1 MGEDAS
7 ADFASADRPSQ
18 VDLRSTP
25 WESPY
30 PYAIFELG
38 SQADWERLADR
49 YVRQPVE
56 FDTARDSITAKEL
69 ARPVLTDRPFLRCLE
84 VAREN
89 LAHTAVI
96 ETRYIDADYR
106 SEYSLFYSKAFAHYE
121 DSTHRIHFFK
131 SHLRAEEVWQLP
143 DDPGY
148 LGYIIVRPHVR
159 GVVGRTM
166 LAPPTG
172 LINKVRTAVREN
184 VDFFG
189 QALIVRAVPFM
200 QQDSRLCACAQA
212 AAWMCHYTAF
222 RRGDRNVRRR
232 VIAEF
237 TAAAEASLSAGRMVP
252 SNGLTIEQLSQV
264 LTRFGLSPIIERIA
278 NLDSSDLPPE
288 LRERPRSRRNEEWT
302 SANAAARLC
311 CRYLN
316 SGVPLIAIVRQW
328 VPSVPRVGHHAVVVC
343 GYSRPRNNRP
353 IRLIVNDD
361 ARGPYLEVQDMLK
374 DHDKNSDVQRTWE
387 TLMIPVPEKLWM
399 TGAGAERRGLSYLV
413 AAAREGSNTY
423 PAAQDIL
430 NLLNAKQLEA
440 RTYFS
445 TSNRFKERFRKRSSD
460 KVVLREYSLAR
471 MPRFIWIVEAI
482 DRQSRDKGTA
492 LGISYDKNRC
502 VLGEVIFDATSD
514 DADPRVV
521 AIRIPGL
528 VSVRQSFVAATE
540 GEREAAYAC
549 GADLVASGGQY
560 DP

>member
-1 MGEDAS
+1 MGEDAT
-7 ADFASADRPSQ
+7 ADAPPADRPEQ
-18 VDLRSTP
+18 IDLRSEP
-25 WESPY
+25 WEYPY

-38 SQADWERLADR
+38 SPDDWESLANR

-56 FDTARDSITAKEL
+56 FDTARDSIIAKEL

-89 LAHTAVI
+89 LAYTAVI

-121 DSTHRIHFFK
+121 DSAHRIHFFK
-131 SHLRAEEVWQLP
+131 AHLKAEEVWQLSG
-143 DDPGY
+143 DPGY

-166 LAPPTG
+166 LAPPIG
-172 LINKVRTAVREN
+172 FRNKIRTSVKEY

-189 QALIVRAVPFM
+189 QSLLVRAVPFM
-200 QQDSRLCACAQA
+200 QQDSQLCACAQA

-232 VIAEF
+232 VMGEF
-237 TAAAEASLSAGRMVP
+237 TEAAEASLSAGRMIP
-252 SNGLTIEQLSQV
+252 SKGLTIEQLSYV
-264 LTRFGLSPIIERIA
+264 LTRFGLPPILEKI
-278 NLDSSDLPPE
+278 SDLDFSDLTPE
-288 LRERPRSRRNEEWT
+288 LRERPRSAKGRDRIA
-302 SANAAARLC
+302 ANAAARLC

-316 SGVPLIAIVRQW
+316 SGVPLIAIVGQRAS
-328 VPSVPRVGHHAVVVC
+328 SVPDAGHHAVVIC
-343 GYSRPRNNRP
+343 GYSRPEDNRP
-353 IRLIVNDD
+353 IRLIINDD
-361 ARGPYLEVQDMLK
+361 ARGPYLEGEDMLK
-374 DHDKNSDVQRTWE
+374 DQDKDTGAHRTWE
-387 TLMIPVPEKLWM
+387 RLMIPVPEKLWM
-399 TGAGAERRGLSYLV
+399 TGTGAERRGLSYIV
-413 AAAREGSNTY
+413 AAAREASHSY
-423 PAAQDIL
+423 PATEHVL
-430 NLLNAKQLEA
+430 NLLDAKQLEA

-471 MPRFIWIVEAI
+471 MPRFIWVVEAI
-482 DRQSRDKGTA
+482 DQEARDEGIA

-514 DADPRVV
+514 DANPRVV
-521 AIRIPGL
+521 ATRIPGL
-528 VSVRQSFVAATE
+528 VKVRTSFIAAAE
-540 GEREAAYAC
+540 GKPEAAYAC
-549 GADLVASGGQY
+549 GSDLIASGGQY